1 MINMNKKGMKPV
13 TLEAD
18 TKPQPP
24 KRDAQDILG
33 KDSVTRFDA
42 SLKKKKKKLKN
53 TVVILFPQAR

>member
-1 MINMNKKGMKPV
+1 MKPV

-33 KDSVTRFDA
+33 QDSVTRFDA
-42 SLKKKKKKLKN
+42 SLKKKKKKRRIMITQMKVTKIKN
-53 TVVILFPQAR
+53 QNQKRK